1 MTGQKTNSFP
11 DEVFGTMTTTSFTR
25 LLGCS
30 TTVGV
35 AAGREPR
42 DMFRKIAFDQV
53 SHGRHRT
60 VLIAQG
66 ERVNTLVDLIRPSQG
81 AWRRRG
87 V

>member
-1 MTGQKTNSFP
+1 M
-11 DEVFGTMTTTSFTR
+11 
-25 LLGCS
+25 
-30 TTVGV
+30 
-35 AAGREPR
+35 REPR
-42 DMFRKIAFDQV
+42 DMFRETAFDQV

-87 V
+87 A